1 MRLSVPYLPEK
12 GPEMRKW
19 WPLVAVCLGSFML
32 IVDTTVV
39 TVALPDMA
47 GSLGASLAHLQ
58 WVMNI
63 YTLAL
68 AVMTLS
74 AGSLG
79 DLFGQRKVFVTSL
92 VIFAGASLLCGLAQ
106 NAEVLIAAR
115 ALQGVGGAAMIGTTL
130 AVLGS
135 SYSGKE
141 RGSAI
146 GVWAG
151 VLGIA
156 AAAGPMLGGLLTQY
170 LSWRAIF
177 FINLPVSV
185 VTLVL
190 ALLSIGDSARREGA
204 RIDFAGMLTFAV
216 FASALTYGLIRAG
229 EHGDWTSAPTLST
242 FAVAVVALVAFVL
255 VEQRQEHPMLDIALF
270 RSASF
275 TVIMLCVVATSV
287 SFASL
292 VYTSIWL
299 QNVLGLDALA
309 TGIALI
315 PMALTSFLASTFIGK
330 RLHNVAP
337 KISIGTGLLLI
348 GLGSGVVGLVVDG
361 GSSWYAIAPGLV
373 LIGAG
378 VGISGPGTNG
388 AVLASVPPERGGM
401 ASGAMATFR
410 QFGQALGV
418 AVLGLVYVAATETPG
433 QDARSAAATGID
445 QVYLVT
451 AGLSLLACL
460 FAFAVVRGAAPK
472 PAGAAPAGARG

>member
-1 MRLSVPYLPEK
+1 
-12 GPEMRKW
+12 MRKW
-19 WPLVAVCLGSFML
+19 WPLAAVCLGSFML

-47 GSLGASLAHLQ
+47 DRLGASLAHLQ

-79 DLFGQRKVFVTSL
+79 DLFGQRRVFVTSL
-92 VIFAGASLLCGLAQ
+92 VIFAGASLLCGVAW

-115 ALQGVGGAAMIGTTL
+115 AVQGVGGAAMVGTAL

-135 SYSGKE
+135 SYRGKD
-141 RGSAI
+141 RGTAI
-146 GVWAG
+146 GTWAG

-229 EHGDWTSAPTLST
+229 EDGDWTSAPTLVT

-255 VEQRQEHPMLDIALF
+255 VERRQQHPMLDLALF
-270 RSASF
+270 RTASF
-275 TVIMLCVVATSV
+275 SVLMLCVVATAV

-299 QNVLGLDALA
+299 QEVLGLDALA
-309 TGIALI
+309 TGVALI
-315 PMALTSFLASTFIGK
+315 PMALTSFLAATVIGK
-330 RLHNVAP
+330 RLHNVPP
-337 KISIGTGLLLI
+337 KISIGVGLLLI
-348 GLGSGVVGLVVDG
+348 AVGSGVIGLVVDA

-373 LIGAG
+373 LTGAG
-378 VGISGPGTNG
+378 IGISGPGANG

-418 AVLGLVYVAATETPG
+418 AVLGLVYVAATETPAAG
-433 QDARSAAATGID
+433 QDTRAAAAAGID

-451 AGLSLLACL
+451 AGLGLVACL
-460 FAFAVVRGAAPK
+460 LAFAVIRPAAREPAEVR
-472 PAGAAPAGARG
+472 PAGAHG